1 MVNADFIFGGVEGGA
16 THSNIVLM
24 DGHGKILAV
33 VKGLSTNHWLIGMEE
48 CMTRIKKLVDDAKRE
63 AGLSQDIVLNGL
75 GLCLSGCEQKTTN
88 ISLEENLHKRYPNLA
103 EVIFVA
109 SDTIGSLMS
118 ACANGGINLISGT
131 GSNCLLMNPDGAT
144 YQSGG
149 WGHMIGDEGSAYWI
163 AAKTVK
169 VIYDEEDNLI
179 EPPYPTTTLKKL
191 VFEHFDL
198 NDSDIHRFG
207 ILGHCYSNF
216 KKQYFASLAERVSQ
230 AATEGDEMALSI
242 MKEAGYYLGRFVSSV
257 SRNINPVLFDQ
268 SRGIEIVCS
277 GSVFRSWDLLKTGFM
292 EGIKPRSQK
301 DVEIPKFTLLKLEV
315 SSAYGAI
322 YQASKKSGYPL
333 PKEYEKNSSVL
344 FSYTRDEKQMNGHS
358 NGTRNGNGLLEK
370 KEVFAHSINNNRVN
384 GVSILSS

>member
-1 MVNADFIFGGVEGGA
+1 
-16 THSNIVLM
+16 
-24 DGHGKILAV
+24 
-33 VKGLSTNHWLIGMEE
+33 MEE
-48 CMTRIKKLVDDAKRE
+48 CMARIKKLVDDAKRE
-63 AGLSQDIVLNGL
+63 AGLSQEIVLNGL

-163 AAKTVK
+163 ASKTVK

-198 NDSDIHRFG
+198 ND
-207 ILGHCYSNF
+207 
-216 KKQYFASLAERVSQ
+216 
-230 AATEGDEMALSI
+230 
-242 MKEAGYYLGRFVSSV
+242 
-257 SRNINPVLFDQ
+257 
-268 SRGIEIVCS
+268 RGIEIVCS
-277 GSVFRSWDLLKTGFM
+277 GSVFRSWDLLKSGFM

-344 FSYTRDEKQMNGHS
+344 FSYTRDEKQMNGHTNGNGHS

-370 KEVFAHSINNNRVN
+370 KEVFSHSINNNRF
-384 GVSILSS
+384 

>member
-1 MVNADFIFGGVEGGA
+1 MTTIYRYHFP
-16 THSNIVLM
+16 S
-24 DGHGKILAV
+24 K
-33 VKGLSTNHWLIGMEE
+33 LIGMEE

-63 AGLSQDIVLNGL
+63 AGLSQDIVLNGLTRRGEIKLAKLQYLL

-118 ACANGGINLISGT
+118 ACANGNIHTLIIIGLGGINLISGT

-257 SRNINPVLFDQ
+257 SRNINPVK
-268 SRGIEIVCS
+268 GIEIVCS

-370 KEVFAHSINNNRVN
+370 KEVFAHSINNNRN
-384 GVSILSS
+384 